1 MFPKIL
7 RSGLLCLFA
16 ALMAAVAG
24 AQHPSSAVAPLPND
38 PNQFVREMVQHELEA
53 EDKDHSHWRYRLHKE
68 DDAGAYDRDVIET
81 KEGSIARTILINGQ
95 PLNADQRSRDDE
107 RMKKLVD
114 DPEERARREK
124 RNKQDEQKYR
134 ELLKAIPDAFIF
146 KYDGSEGELTKL
158 TFTPNPKYSP
168 PSRELTV
175 YHSMTG
181 NIWVD
186 RAAMRLAIIEG
197 RLMEDVRFGWGILG
211 HLDKGG
217 TFKVVQKKVGD
228 GHWDAV
234 SVDLNMQGR
243 AIIFKTLNIK
253 QKQVLSE
260 YRRVSDDLTISG
272 AYEILHRNDSSVAAS
287 SRPEK

>member
-7 RSGLLCLFA
+7 RSGLLCFFA
-16 ALMAAVAG
+16 ALVAAVAG
-24 AQHPSSAVAPLPND
+24 AQHPSASAAPLPAD

-95 PLNADQRSRDDE
+95 PLNAEQRSRDDE

-114 DPEERARREK
+114 DPEERARRDK

-175 YHSMTG
+175 YHSMAG
-181 NIWVD
+181 SLWID
-186 RAAMRLAIIEG
+186 RAAMRLAVIEG

-217 TFKVVQKKVGD
+217 TFKVVQKKVGE

-272 AYEILHRNDSSVAAS
+272 AYEILQRNDSSVAAS
-287 SRPEK
+287 SRP

>member
-1 MFPKIL
+1 MSPKIL
-7 RSGLLCLFA
+7 RSGLLCFFA
-16 ALMAAVAG
+16 ALVAAVAG
-24 AQHPSSAVAPLPND
+24 AQHPSSPVAPLPND

-95 PLNADQRSRDDE
+95 PLNAEQRSRDDE

-124 RNKQDEQKYR
+124 RSKQDEQKYR

-175 YHSMTG
+175 YHAMTG
-181 NIWVD
+181 SLWVD
-186 RAAMRLAIIEG
+186 HAAMRLAVIEG

-217 TFKVVQKKVGD
+217 TFKVVQKKVGE

-234 SVDLNMQGR
+234 SVDLNLQGR

-272 AYEILHRNDSSVAAS
+272 AYEILQRNNSSVAAS
-287 SRPEK
+287 SQPGK

>member
-16 ALMAAVAG
+16 ALVAAVAG
-24 AQHPSSAVAPLPND
+24 AQHPSTSAAPLPSD
-38 PNQFVREMVQHELEA
+38 PNQFVRDMVQHELEA

-95 PLNADQRSRDDE
+95 PLNAEQRSRDDE

-124 RNKQDEQKYR
+124 RNKQDDQKYR

-146 KYDGSEGELTKL
+146 KYDGAEGELTKL

-168 PSRELTV
+168 PTRELTV
-175 YHSMTG
+175 YHSMAG
-181 NIWVD
+181 NLWVD
-186 RAAMRLAIIEG
+186 RTAMRLAIIEG

-217 TFKVVQKKVGD
+217 TFKVIQKKVGE

-287 SRPEK
+287 SRPAK